1 MILLSNRSLPPRQI
15 QLRKIEAPKT
25 KQNSSERDNKETLHN
40 IYQQIEN
47 AERKYKETLNKTEQ
61 RKEEVQ
67 AEINQWRQEWEQEKA
82 NYIEQAQQEGY
93 QQGFKQGQ
101 EDSIQQFQKI
111 VEEARDVLKTANQEY
126 HRIIA
131 ESDETVLQI
140 AMAVAEKVLKQSIQQ
155 EHAKFVG
162 IAQSLI
168 EQVKDQSSI
177 KLFVSSNYYP
187 FLIEN
192 KDELSSMI
200 HDDIEFRIYPSVE
213 LQGEQIM
220 IETPS
225 GRIDASV
232 DSQLEEIRT
241 RLFHVVEEITREN
254 TNDIE

>member
-15 QLRKIEAPKT
+15 QLRKIEIPKT
-25 KQNSSERDNKETLHN
+25 NQHSSEQDAKERIDS
-40 IYQQIEN
+40 IYQQIED
-47 AERKYKETLNKTEQ
+47 AEQQYKETLNKTEQ

-67 AEINQWRQEWEQEKA
+67 SEINQWRQEWEKEKA
-82 NYIEQAQQEGY
+82 HYIEQAQQEGY

-101 EDSIQQFQKI
+101 EDSTQLFQKK
-111 VEEARDVLKTANQEY
+111 VEEAREVLRTAKQEY
-126 HRIIA
+126 HKIIA

-155 EHAKFVG
+155 DHAKFVG

-168 EQVKDQSSI
+168 EQVEDQSSI

-192 KDELSSMI
+192 KDELSSII
-200 HDDIEFRIYPSVE
+200 HDDIEFRIYPSME

-241 RLFHVVEEITREN
+241 RLFHVVEEIMREN
-254 TNDIE
+254 TNDTE